1 VHVTKFLDSTTQPY
15 NNFVIFEAFN
25 QNHIMKT
32 LEIGIAILL
41 IAGIGSCKKGGCT
54 DSSAL
59 NYSSVAKKDDGSCIL
74 KSDLQSETEAKV
86 FKYTLQYFAGD
97 TYKDY
102 TGITGYDDGD
112 IIVTFIEDPNE
123 QNLTGFWVQTP
134 YENNDGVKFFA
145 EITDLG
151 TVYLNTT
158 TSNGSS
164 PWNSNHYFNC
174 KSVLIKASGLAKN
187 PNLDLTNYEEIRQTF
202 QL

>member
-1 VHVTKFLDSTTQPY
+1 MHVTKFLDSATHSY

-41 IAGIGSCKKGGCT
+41 VVGIGSCKKGGCT

-59 NYSSVAKKDDGSCIL
+59 NYSSEAKKDDGSCIL
-74 KSDLQSETEAKV
+74 KSDIQAQTDAKV
-86 FKYTLQYFAGD
+86 FKYTLQYNSGD
-97 TYKDY
+97 TYKEY
-102 TGITGYDDGD
+102 TGITGYDEGD
-112 IIVTFIEDPNE
+112 IIITFIEDPNE
-123 QNLTGFWVQTP
+123 QSLSDFWVQTP
-134 YENNDGVKFFA
+134 YENHDGVKFFA
-145 EITDLG
+145 EIAG
-151 TVYLNTT
+151 AGIVYLNTT

-164 PWNSNHYFNC
+164 PWNSPHYFNC

-187 PNLDLTNYEEIRQTF
+187 PNLDLTDYEEIKQTF